1 MIGPNSLPSSS
12 LGPAFRVASA
22 SAELRAGGAS
32 ASERFGDFSAFSAAG
47 GDGQVGL
54 GRATSSIDVDHA
66 ARQVADCIT
75 EA

>member
-1 MIGPNSLPSSS
+1 MIGPNTLASSS

-22 SAELRAGGAS
+22 SAELRAGGS
-32 ASERFGDFSAFSAAG
+32 AAPERFGDFSAFAASG
-47 GDGQVGL
+47 EGQVGL

-66 ARQVADCIT
+66 ARQVADFIT